1 VAILIQ
7 INRVAD
13 FPDAA
18 VYEFG
23 PVDGIVGQVSVDKSS
38 GQVELFDITPQVVGR
53 DVLPYAGG
61 EDIGPAPRQWGAP
74 GTDQLRGVVIGQRKP
89 PH

>member
-1 VAILIQ
+1 MAILIL

-23 PVDGIVGQVSVDKSS
+23 PAEGIVGRVSVDKAS
-38 GQVELFDITPQVVGR
+38 GRVELLDMAPEAAARELFY
-53 DVLPYAGG
+53 LPRLKRALALHHAAG
-61 EDIGPAPRQWGAP
+61 EYPERTSYRA
-74 GTDQLRGVVIGQRKP
+74 
-89 PH
+89 

>member
-1 VAILIQ
+1 MAILIE

-23 PVDGIVGQVSVDKSS
+23 PAEGIVGQVSLDKAS
-38 GQVELFDITPQVVGR
+38 GRVVLFDIAPEAVEREWFYLPRVAQVLAR
-53 DVLPYAGG
+53 HHAASEYPERTSYRA
-61 EDIGPAPRQWGAP
+61 
-74 GTDQLRGVVIGQRKP
+74 
-89 PH
+89 

>member
-13 FPDAA
+13 FTDAA

-23 PVDGIVGQVSVDKSS
+23 PAEGIVGRVSVDKAS
-38 GQVELFDITPQVVGR
+38 GRVELFDIAPEAAGR
-53 DVLPYAGG
+53 EWFYLPRVSRALARHHATG
-61 EDIGPAPRQWGAP
+61 EYPERTSYRA
-74 GTDQLRGVVIGQRKP
+74 
-89 PH
+89 

>member
-7 INRVAD
+7 IHRVAD

-23 PVDGIVGQVSVDKSS
+23 PVEGIIGQVSLDKAT
-38 GQVELFDITPQVVGR
+38 GRVELFDIAPEATGRVGFY
-53 DVLPYAGG
+53 LPRVARALSQHHAAG
-61 EDIGPAPRQWGAP
+61 EYPERTNYRA
-74 GTDQLRGVVIGQRKP
+74 
-89 PH
+89 

>member
-13 FPDAA
+13 LPDAA

-23 PVDGIVGQVSVDKSS
+23 PVEGIAGRVSVDKAS
-38 GQVELFDITPQVVGR
+38 GRVELFDVAPEAAARAGFC
-53 DVLPYAGG
+53 LPRVARALARHHAAG
-61 EDIGPAPRQWGAP
+61 EYPERTCYRA
-74 GTDQLRGVVIGQRKP
+74 
-89 PH
+89 

>member
-7 INRVAD
+7 LNRVAD

-23 PVDGIVGQVSVDKSS
+23 PADRIVGRVSVDKAT
-38 GQVELFDITPQVVGR
+38 GRVELFDIEPADAAR
-53 DVLPYAGG
+53 DGFYLPRVARALARHHAAG
-61 EDIGPAPRQWGAP
+61 EFPERTSYRA
-74 GTDQLRGVVIGQRKP
+74 
-89 PH
+89 

>member
-53 DVLPYAGG
+53 EAFYLTRVARTLARHHANG
-61 EDIGPAPRQWGAP
+61 EHPERTSYGA
-74 GTDQLRGVVIGQRKP
+74 
-89 PH
+89 